1 MNTQKNHS
9 KNSFYSIFLAFVVF
23 GVLTYFFPK
32 ENFKLEV
39 QKNNVEDLKKKD
51 TIDYDAIM
59 IRNECRAD
67 SIKVMEKLI
76 ADMASEAEKQERARR
91 ARNNKNFFNLGDFY
105 EALLTLEQDPDKK
118 VNIAYFGDSMTDGD
132 LIVQDIRKTLQK
144 MFGGKGVG
152 YVNATSLSAKSRM
165 TVLHRYPKKDFEF
178 RSFISKKT
186 EKNAP
191 YGLGGNVSWTKVDST
206 QIKFSKSKYQEIP
219 KPIFYYG
226 KASEDTLDLD
236 PYLTFNEKNKKL
248 NGKRI
253 LNRLKL
259 SKNENLSKV
268 EVDFHETQ
276 NVPLYGFT
284 FETKNGV
291 SVDNLSI
298 RGNSGLPLS
307 TLNANVMNAF
317 NSVRPYNLI
326 ILHYGANVI
335 SDDVTSYNWYAS
347 QMKRVVEHLKVC
359 FPDANI
365 LVISSA
371 DYGKK
376 EGTEVITH
384 PSVEKLIAAQKKY
397 ANQTQ
402 SSFFNLFEAMG
413 GEGSMKDFVEKEKPW
428 ANKDYIHF
436 NYRGAPH
443 IADYISEYLL
453 SGYKKFKKHHEK

>member
-9 KNSFYSIFLAFVVF
+9 KNSLFSILLAFIVF

-32 ENFKLEV
+32 ENFKLHT
-39 QKNNVEDLKKKD
+39 KNTAENIEEKKD

-59 IRNECRAD
+59 IRNECRND
-67 SIKVMEKLI
+67 SIQYLEKLI
-76 ADMASEAEKQERARR
+76 VEMATAEEKAERARR
-91 ARNNKNFFNLGDFY
+91 ARNNKNFFFLGDFY
-105 EALLTLEQDPDKK
+105 EALLKLEENPDEK

-152 YVNATSLSAKSRM
+152 YVNITSLSAASRM
-165 TVLHRYPKKDFEF
+165 SVIHKYQKKDWEF
-178 RSFISKKT
+178 KSFISKKT
-186 EKNAP
+186 EKTAP
-191 YGLGGNVSWTKVDST
+191 YGVGGIVSWTKNDSAK
-206 QIKFSKSKYQEIP
+206 IVYSKSKYQELP
-219 KPIFYYG
+219 NPTFYYG
-226 KASEDTLDLD
+226 KQESDSLK
-236 PYLTFNEKNKKL
+236 PYLTFFEKKRKL
-248 NGKRI
+248 NGNNI
-253 LNRLKL
+253 LNKIKL
-259 SKNENLSKV
+259 SKNDNLKKI
-268 EVDFHETQ
+268 EVDFHHTQ
-276 NVPLYGFT
+276 NLPLFGFT

-307 TLNANVMNAF
+307 TLDANVMNAF

-326 ILHYGANVI
+326 VLHYGANVI
-335 SDDVTSYNWYAS
+335 SDETTSYNWYAA
-347 QMKRVVEHLKVC
+347 QMKRVVNHLKVC
-359 FPDANI
+359 FPDASI

-376 EGTEVITH
+376 DGTEIITH
-384 PSVEKLIAAQKKY
+384 PAVEKLILAQKKY
-397 ANQTQ
+397 AKQTE

-413 GEGSMKDFVEKEKPW
+413 GEGSMKNYVEKEEPW

-443 IADYISEYLL
+443 VAKYISDYLL
-453 SGYKKFKKHHEK
+453 NGYQKFKKHHEK